1 VTNPLFQIITETIVH
16 IFKGFLLTICL
27 AAMWLSAPVRSAA
40 GEIKHAEFDKLHKEL
55 SSAREP
61 WQSLPWQLSLVEARN
76 KAARDNKPIYM
87 LCRSG
92 HPLGCV

>member
-1 VTNPLFQIITETIVH
+1 MPTRTDAGGITN
-16 IFKGFLLTICL
+16 KGFD
-27 AAMWLSAPVRSAA
+27 
-40 GEIKHAEFDKLHKEL
+40 ELHKEL

-61 WQSLPWQLSLVEARN
+61 WQNLPWQLSLVQACSEAA
-76 KAARDNKPIYM
+76 KENKPVYM